1 MSTLSAALDRD
12 AQIRYGMA
20 RDWVQQSPSN
30 ADAQEALAD
39 ILETRADLTASSK
52 NSVSAASALNRAKEL
67 AKTEEQKARLA
78 ASQVRLQLKLGNFAA
93 AHSLGDS
100 ALRRYDGSSRGVA
113 RALAPVAALIG
124 KIDRMGELVMAG
136 GFQTASVDIPP
147 QLRETGAKL
156 FARAALGVCDAD
168 LANLQKTLEQRV
180 ESYAA
185 PEHRAEFL
193 AALEQRALSFTSTCT
208 RGASALRI
216 PASEEDDLY
225 RMQQAFAQGDFNAVR
240 SRLRAQTIARRA
252 MRPGD
257 ISMDYTY
264 QEAWLRA
271 AIGDTAEAIKQLD
284 RSLTA
289 LPTLSATAVKEPA
302 AAAAVGRAILLR
314 ADLAAA
320 TGDARGARTWASALV
335 DLWRGA
341 DLPLQPTVTTMK
353 RVASNTRSLVN

>member
-1 MSTLSAALDRD
+1 M
-12 AQIRYGMA
+12 RYEMA
-20 RDWVQQSPSN
+20 REWVRLSPAS

-39 ILETRADLTASSK
+39 ILETRADLTATSK
-52 NSVSAASALNRAKEL
+52 NSVSAISALQRAEAL
-67 AKTEEQKARLA
+67 ATTEEQKARLA

-93 AHSLGDS
+93 AQSLSDS
-100 ALRRYDGSSRGVA
+100 ILRLYDGSSTA
-113 RALAPVAALIG
+113 AAHELAPVAALAG
-124 KIDRMGELVMAG
+124 KVDRMGELVRAG
-136 GFQTASVDIPP
+136 GFQTASVEIPP

-168 LANLQKTLEQRV
+168 LVNLQRTLEQRV

-208 RGASALRI
+208 RGASAQQI
-216 PASEEDDLY
+216 PASGEDALY
-225 RMQQAFAQGDFNAVR
+225 RMQQAFARGDFTAVR
-240 SRLRAQTIARRA
+240 SRLKAQALVRRD

-264 QEAWLRA
+264 HEAWLRA

-289 LPTLSATAVKEPA
+289 LPTLSATALKEPA
-302 AAAAVGRAILLR
+302 AAAAVGRAIMLR
-314 ADLAAA
+314 SDLAAA

-335 DLWRGA
+335 ELWKSA
-341 DLPLQPTVTTMK
+341 DLPLQPDVTRM
-353 RVASNTRSLVN
+353 RQVARNTRSVN